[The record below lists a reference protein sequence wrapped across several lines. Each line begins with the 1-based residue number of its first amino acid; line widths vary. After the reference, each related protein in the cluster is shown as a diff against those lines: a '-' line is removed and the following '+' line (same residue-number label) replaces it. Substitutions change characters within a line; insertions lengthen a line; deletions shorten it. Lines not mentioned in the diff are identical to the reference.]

1 MILIMSAVSGIAGGA
16 ILAIVNVAASMEG
29 ADAPPDA
36 AKTQPMLLFLVAIVI
51 YVYAKRSSI
60 LRATVAVERL
70 VNGLRLR
77 ICDKLRKSDLQIV
90 EGLDKSET
98 FSTITRDANL
108 IAQSGFIVTN
118 AAQQGV
124 MLGVG
129 MLYLAWLSK
138 AAFLLFAAG
147 AGVGAW
153 AYFSQKRSLETA
165 VRKDMEKQAELF
177 GYLSHMLYGVKE
189 LKLNTAKSDE
199 LFADMTRVGDESQQ
213 YRVSAN
219 SFYVVSAVFADITLY
234 LMLGSIIF
242 ILPQVIPTYS
252 EVLIKATVAIM
263 YVFGPLA
270 SVVGSMPQISNAE
283 SSLENLFALE
293 KKLDEHLSESELA
306 AGASGKLFTQ
316 FETISLQNVSFE
328 YGNTS
333 GLDAFSVGPVDIEVR
348 SGEILFI
355 VGGNGSGKTTLV
367 KLIAGLYVPKQGVLK
382 IDNRKVSRQRL
393 PAYRNLFAG
402 VFSDIHLFD
411 QLYGVGELDQERA
424 ESLLERMEMSD
435 KVEFTGN
442 RFSTLELSTGQRK
455 RLALIASL
463 LEDRQV
469 YLFDE
474 WTADQDPHFREQFYH
489 SILPELKEQGKTVI
503 AVSHDDRYWSAA
515 DRLIKMDY
523 GKVIDDSGS

>member
-1 MILIMSAVSGIAGGA
+1 
-16 ILAIVNVAASMEG
+16 
-29 ADAPPDA
+29 
-36 AKTQPMLLFLVAIVI
+36 
-51 YVYAKRSSI
+51 
-60 LRATVAVERL
+60 
-70 VNGLRLR
+70 
-77 ICDKLRKSDLQIV
+77 
-90 EGLDKSET
+90 
-98 FSTITRDANL
+98 
-108 IAQSGFIVTN
+108 
-118 AAQQGV
+118 

-189 LKLNTAKSDE
+189 PKLNTAKSDE